1 MTNQARSHA
10 ILLGA
15 TLTIFGIH
23 VQAAAAND
31 QIHVMVRVENAAGVP
46 TSILASAQD
55 DARRVFR
62 AAGIDLVWLKGK
74 PVAGPDNRIIRVV
87 LPTLKGSDQYLRM
100 EHVDAFALGE
110 ANATAALVHI
120 FWDRLNAF
128 AAQFGRDEAGLL
140 GQVLAHEIGHVLL
153 PGAGHSSTGIMQAK
167 LELRM
172 MAALRFTPQ
181 QSEQMRSY
189 LGRAPE
195 VAAEGTDAIRL
206 R

>member
-23 VQAAAAND
+23 VQTAAAND

-46 TSILASAQD
+46 TGILASAQD

-62 AAGIDLVWLKGK
+62 AAGIDVVWLTGK
-74 PVAGPDNRIIRVV
+74 AAGSDDRIIRVV
-87 LPTLKGSDQYLRM
+87 LPTLTGSDQYLRM
-100 EHVDAFALGE
+100 EHVDAFALGA
-110 ANATAALVHI
+110 ANARAGLVHI
-120 FWDRLNAF
+120 FWDRLNTF
-128 AAQFGRDEAGLL
+128 AAQFGRDEAGVL